1 MKSNTISILIHS
13 LWFYSF
19 FFRIGAGKFGVEDV
33 NASICTH
40 YIYAFAILDPKLYT
54 IIPSDEPN
62 DVINGAYLKFTNLK
76 IKYPK
81 LKTLIAIGG
90 ALDSKSDKYSQLV
103 SDDRK
108 VKIFTESVLAFLEK
122 YKFDGIDFDWEFP
135 RTPADKIGFKN
146 LMNTLKQQLREKG
159 YLLTTAVSAYRPT
172 IDQGKNIFRSIEDSL
187 WDEEIQYYDIV
198 VYLNQTITCL

>member
-1 MKSNTISILIHS
+1 M
-13 LWFYSF
+13 
-19 FFRIGAGKFGVEDV
+19 

-159 YLLTTAVSAYRPT
+159 YLLTT
-172 IDQGKNIFRSIEDSL
+172 D
-187 WDEEIQYYDIV
+187 
-198 VYLNQTITCL
+198 

>member
-1 MKSNTISILIHS
+1 M
-13 LWFYSF
+13 
-19 FFRIGAGKFGVEDV
+19 

-187 WDEEIQYYDIV
+187 
-198 VYLNQTITCL
+198 